1 MAAAKEEENSKECIS
16 VNTAQNVL
24 KTISKFLFL

>member
-1 MAAAKEEENSKECIS
+1 MLAAKEKENSKECIS

-24 KTISKFLFL
+24 KTISTFLSL